1 MQNHKQYL
9 GSCQPPSQYKFYGLV
24 IANYDNI
31 ARGTSSS
38 KKSILCSLKLT
49 MMMILISFHS
59 TDSYSALHHKCA
71 WFQDF
76 ADMFSTCNLWLR
88 KYGVAWCSHNVNK
101 LFIENMFDFF
111 KSTIG
116 IFE

>member
-1 MQNHKQYL
+1 
-9 GSCQPPSQYKFYGLV
+9 
-24 IANYDNI
+24 
-31 ARGTSSS
+31 
-38 KKSILCSLKLT
+38 
-49 MMMILISFHS
+49 MMILISFHS
-59 TDSYSALHHKCA
+59 IDSYSALHHKCA

-88 KYGVAWCSHNVNK
+88 KYGVAWRGHNVNK

-116 IFE
+116 IFGKKLYSSDVHSDATWNGWKRIYQFGGFFEIQTFRDKQLLLLRF